1 MLLSVEK
8 ITAGYGVL
16 AVIKDISL
24 GVNEGEWVV
33 VIGGNGAGKSTLFR
47 VISGLMK
54 PKAGRVLLENSDLTT
69 LPTHE
74 IVDLGIIQV
83 PEGRLIF
90 PRMNVKENLLL
101 GGRNLRAKPHIAS
114 SLEKVYQLFPKLKER
129 EAQEG
134 ATLSG
139 GEQQMLAIGRGLM
152 AMPKILMLDEP
163 SLGLAPI
170 LVAEIFRTLHVLN
183 QEGMTLLLVEQNVVM
198 SLKSSQRGY
207 VIENGQIV
215 LSGNS
220 QDLIQDERTKRAYM
234 GA

>member
-1 MLLSVEK
+1 LLLSVEK
-8 ITAGYGVL
+8 ITAGYGTV
-16 AVIKDISL
+16 AIIKDISL
-24 GVNEGEWVV
+24 EVNKGEWVV

-54 PKAGRVLLENSDLTT
+54 PKTGKVLLDGYDLTA
-69 LPTHE
+69 LPSHA
-74 IVDLGIIQV
+74 IVELGVIQV

-101 GGRNLRAKPHIAS
+101 GGRNTRAKPHIAS
-114 SLEKVYQLFPKLKER
+114 TLEKVYHLFPKLKER
-129 EAQEG
+129 ETQEG
-134 ATLSG
+134 GTLSG

-152 AMPKILMLDEP
+152 ALPRVLMLDEP

-170 LVAEIFRTLHVLN
+170 MVAEIFKTLHMLN
-183 QEGMTLLLVEQNVVM
+183 QEGMTILLVEQNVVM

-207 VIENGQIV
+207 VIENGQIA

-220 QDLIQDERTKRAYM
+220 QDLIQDERTKRAYL
-234 GA
+234 GT

>member
-1 MLLSVEK
+1 LLLSVEK
-8 ITAGYGVL
+8 ITAGYGAL

-101 GGRNLRAKPHIAS
+101 GGRNSRAKPHIAS

-134 ATLSG
+134 STLSG

-152 AMPKILMLDEP
+152 ARPKILMLDEP

>member
-8 ITAGYGVL
+8 ITAGYGAL
-16 AVIKDISL
+16 SVIKNISL
-24 GVNEGEWVV
+24 EVNKGEWVV

-54 PKAGRVLLENSDLTT
+54 PKAGKILLENNDLAA
-69 LPTHE
+69 LATHE
-74 IVDLGIIQV
+74 IVELGVIQV
-83 PEGRLIF
+83 PEGRLVF
-90 PRMNVKENLLL
+90 PRMNVRENLLL
-101 GGRNLRAKPHIAS
+101 GGRNTRAKPHNAS
-114 SLEKVYQLFPKLKER
+114 SLEKVFHLFPKLKER
-129 EAQEG
+129 EGQEAG
-134 ATLSG
+134 TLSG

-152 AMPKILMLDEP
+152 AMPKVLMLDEP

-170 LVAEIFRTLHVLN
+170 LVAEIFKTLNLLN
-183 QEGMTLLLVEQNVVM
+183 QEGMTILLVEQNVVM

-207 VIENGQIV
+207 VIENGEIV

-220 QDLIQDERTKRAYM
+220 QDLIKDERTKRAYL

>member
-8 ITAGYGVL
+8 ITAGYGAL

-24 GVNEGEWVV
+24 GVNKGEWVV

-101 GGRNLRAKPHIAS
+101 GGRNPRAKPHIAS

-134 ATLSG
+134 STLSG